1 MTRINA
7 TIPPAKLCDQHL
19 VAEYREILRTFALA
33 RKKAAKYGQYL
44 EEFLPEQFT
53 LGTGHVLFFYD
64 KLEFV
69 HKRFNALRQEI
80 LDRGFQANMEF
91 DDSILEGLEYLYW
104 DWPGDDGATELVVNR
119 IYERAKTMKRITFGG
134 QSVNLEQYL
143 SILNQ

>member
-33 RKKAAKYGQYL
+33 RKKAEKYGKYV

-64 KLEFV
+64 KLKFV
-69 HKRFNALRQEI
+69 HDRFNALRQEI

-91 DDSILEGLEYLYW
+91 NDSILEGMEYLYW
-104 DWPGDDGATELVVNR
+104 DWSGDDGATQLVVNR
-119 IYERAKTMKRITFGG
+119 IYERAQTMKRITFKG
-134 QSVNLEQYL
+134 QPVNSEEYL